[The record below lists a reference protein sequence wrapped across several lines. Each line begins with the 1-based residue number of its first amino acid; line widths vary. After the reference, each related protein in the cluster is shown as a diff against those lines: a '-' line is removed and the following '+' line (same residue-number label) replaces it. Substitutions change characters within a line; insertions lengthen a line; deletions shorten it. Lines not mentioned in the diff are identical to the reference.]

1 MSKFKFRSVTYVVVC
16 LAIILAS
23 AYVALSA
30 WHLNVD
36 NRHEELFREARAEM
50 SEDKKS
56 ISAKLAAAK
65 TDKAE
70 ASAKLDAQ
78 DKELADLNESISKLQ
93 EELKVKE
100 SQK

>member
-1 MSKFKFRSVTYVVVC
+1 MPKFKFRSVTYVVVC

-30 WHLNVD
+30 WQLSVN

-65 TDKAE
+65 TNKAE

-78 DKELADLNESISKLQ
+78 ANELADLNESISKLQ